1 MAPSSLNRGLAQ
13 PGMPYAS
20 GSMAPSRLDFR
31 IDAQASGSR
40 ARAATFRTLHGPV
53 ETPIFMPVGTQA
65 AVRAQ
70 SPQSLAA
77 AGSQVLLANTYHLL
91 LRPGAEVFRRMGGIH
106 RFMSWPGPVL
116 TDSGGYQIFS
126 LPHSRE
132 VTEEGALFQS
142 YVDGRTVRLS
152 PELSIE
158 TQVAIGSDIMMVLDQ
173 CVSAVADRATARAA
187 LDLTHRWA
195 ARSLDA
201 RGDSPQ
207 SLFGIVQ
214 GALFADLRRE
224 SVLCLSGHALRRPGH
239 RRPGGG
245 RGARPAAGR
254 VRADRRADAPGPAPV
269 PHGRGHAPRPARGR
283 APRPR
288 HVRLHPADGP
298 RRARR
303 GLHLAGVPPAPP
315 GRAQAR
321 GRGPRPGLLLPDLPA
336 PLARLS
342 PPPDEDR
349 RGAGVAAAGAAQ
361 PALLPPAHARDP
373 AEHPGRHVRLPL
385 RAEASAAG

>member
-1 MAPSSLNRGLAQ
+1 
-13 PGMPYAS
+13 
-20 GSMAPSRLDFR
+20 
-31 IDAQASGSR
+31 
-40 ARAATFRTLHGPV
+40 
-53 ETPIFMPVGTQA
+53 MPVGTQA

-70 SPQSLAA
+70 SPQSLVA

-106 RFMSWPGPVL
+106 RFMNWPGPVL

-201 RGDSPQ
+201 RGESPQ

-214 GALFADLRRE
+214 GALYADLRRE
-224 SVLCLSGHALRRPGH
+224 SVERLSAMPFDGLAI
-239 RRPGGG
+239 GGLAVGEG
-245 RGARPAAGR
+245 RDERQDVCEQTAERM
-254 VRADRRADAPGPAPV
+254 
-269 PHGRGHAPRPARGR
+269 PRE
-283 APRPR
+283 RPR
-288 HVRLHPADGP
+288 YLMEVGTPLDCSRPCTAASTCSTILPTALGG
-298 RRARR
+298 AA

-342 PPPDEDR
+342 PSPDEDR

-385 RAEASAAG
+385 RAEASAAGRARPR